1 MRIKD
6 NFLNIYLSYMSTSKD
21 AFRHQNGANNF
32 VQRNKPLGNIYGS
45 DSKNFNIGFEY
56 YNRHN
61 FSAEIKLCQLNT
73 GYFSIISN
81 PYMNDLLSPIN
92 SFNTTE
98 ILIHSKVNW
107 YGKENVSIY
116 NKIET
121 NYRDNSNYN
130 INVNLGLNVFF
141 SNEGVI

>member
-1 MRIKD
+1 
-6 NFLNIYLSYMSTSKD
+6 
-21 AFRHQNGANNF
+21 
-32 VQRNKPLGNIYGS
+32 
-45 DSKNFNIGFEY
+45 
-56 YNRHN
+56 
-61 FSAEIKLCQLNT
+61 
-73 GYFSIISN
+73 
-81 PYMNDLLSPIN
+81 MNDLLSPIN

-107 YGKENVSIY
+107 YVKENVSIY

-141 SNEGVI
+141 QTKG